1 MSLLPTKRALE
12 TWVLGAWYD
21 GAMRTLA
28 QRCLTA
34 ALAPLGWLVAL
45 VAQRRRQRAQ
55 VLATQLANREA
66 PAAGHLALGTTALP
80 PVIVVGNLTV
90 GGTGK
95 TPVVGWL
102 AAQLRAQGKRVGVVS
117 RGYGRS
123 AGAAVRVAPGDSA
136 ALVGDEPAWLAAT
149 AGCPVA
155 VGQDRVA
162 ALRLLAGDVDVVL
175 ADDGLQHHA
184 LPRCLEMIVVD
195 ATRAEPLGNGRCLP
209 AGPLRELP
217 NFVGP
222 AQMVLFNHGA
232 APAAQLATAPVP
244 AWASTATALHFVVQ
258 PQVAVNL
265 VTGESR
271 SLASFADAVAVAGIG
286 HPERFFRALQTA
298 GAGVQQRVPFTDHHA
313 YTAANLAPFAGRP
326 VLMTAK
332 DAVKCAAFAAPNWWR
347 VEANVEFAP
356 GEGER
361 LLRVVLATLG
371 ALEVGS

>member
-12 TWVLGAWYD
+12 IWVLGAWYD
-21 GAMRTLA
+21 GAARTLP
-28 QRCLTA
+28 QRCFTAMLT
-34 ALAPLGWLVAL
+34 PLGWLVAR
-45 VAQRRRQRAQ
+45 VAQRRRRA
-55 VLATQLANREA
+55 RA
-66 PAAGHLALGTTALP
+66 PGTAVLP

-95 TPVVGWL
+95 TPVVAWL

-123 AGAAVRVAPGDSA
+123 AASARRVAPGDSA

-149 AGCPVA
+149 TGCPVA

-162 ALRLLAGDVDVVL
+162 AVGLLAGDVDVVL

-184 LPRCLEMIVVD
+184 MARRLEVIVVD
-195 ATRAEPLGNGRCLP
+195 ATRVAPLGNGRCLP

-217 NFVGP
+217 SFVGP
-222 AQMVLFNHGA
+222 AQVVLFNHGA
-232 APAAQLATAPVP
+232 APAALLATAAVP
-244 AWASTATALHFVVQ
+244 AWASAATALHFAVQ
-258 PQVAVNL
+258 PQMAVNL

-271 SLASFADAVAVAGIG
+271 PLTAFTDAVAVAGIG
-286 HPERFFRALQTA
+286 HPERFFRALQAA
-298 GAGVQQRVPFTDHHA
+298 GAGLRQTCGFSDHHA
-313 YTAANLAPFAGRP
+313 YTAADLVPFADMP

-332 DAVKCAAFAAPNWWR
+332 DAVKCAVFAAPNWWR
-347 VEANVEFAP
+347 VEAVVAFAP

-361 LLRVVLATLG
+361 LLRTVLS
-371 ALEVGS
+371 ALD

>member
-12 TWVLGAWYD
+12 VWVLGAWYD
-21 GAMRTLA
+21 GATRTLA
-28 QRCLTA
+28 QRCFTA

-95 TPVVGWL
+95 TPVVAWL

-123 AGAAVRVAPGDSA
+123 AASARRVVPGDSA
-136 ALVGDEPAWLAAT
+136 VLVGDEPAWLAAT
-149 AGCPVA
+149 IGCPVA

-162 ALRLLAGDVDVVL
+162 AVGLLAGDVDVVL

-184 LPRCLEMIVVD
+184 LPRCLEVIVVD
-195 ATRAEPLGNGRCLP
+195 ATRAAPLGNGRCLP

-217 NFVGP
+217 GFVGP
-222 AQMVLFNHGA
+222 AQVVLFNHGA
-232 APAAQLATAPVP
+232 APAALLATAAVP
-244 AWASTATALHFVVQ
+244 AWASTATALHFAVQ

-271 SLASFADAVAVAGIG
+271 SLASFTDTVAVAGIG
-286 HPERFFRALQTA
+286 HPERFFHALQAA
-298 GAGVQQRVPFTDHHA
+298 GAGLRQTCGFADHHA
-313 YTAANLAPFAGRP
+313 FTAADLAPFAGMP
-326 VLMTAK
+326 LLMTAK

-347 VEANVEFAP
+347 VEAVVAFAP

-361 LLRVVLATLG
+361 LLRAALS
-371 ALEVGS
+371 ALE